1 MLGFSAALFVAVMV
15 IAALT
20 LLPALLG
27 VLGPH
32 LDRLRVLPRRPS
44 ADPGTGFW
52 YRWGH
57 EVARRAWWCLGGSL
71 LVLLL
76 LAAPVLHMR
85 LGFATDGD
93 DPTSFTQRRAYDLV
107 TEGFGPG
114 ANGPLL
120 IVISVPNPTAATE
133 ATDLAAL
140 NRLLTSIK
148 ATPGIKSVTPP
159 LPNPAKDAAV
169 ALAVPVSA
177 PNSPATERIVRNLR
191 RTVIP
196 QAVAGTPLQGN
207 VSVGGQTAELID
219 LTDRINSKLLLCI
232 GAVVLGAFILLMMV
246 FRSLLVPLKAAV
258 MNLLSIGAAYGVIV
272 AVFQWGWGRGLIGLH
287 QSVPIVAFVPL
298 MMFAILFGLSM
309 DYEVFLLS
317 RIREEYLLSG
327 NNREA
332 VAIGLAKT
340 ARVITSAALIMI
352 AVFLSFV
359 ASGQPVIKM
368 LGLGLAVAVAV
379 DATLV
384 RLVLVPATM
393 ELLGDANWWLP
404 QLARPA
410 PPAHQRRR
418 SAADSTHARAR
429 ARGRDELEVQSAA
442 SWMSVGSEQQNHG
455 SVRRAAGVMPRR
467 SRGARSRATR
477 ISL

>member
-1 MLGFSAALFVAVMV
+1 M
-15 IAALT
+15 
-20 LLPALLG
+20 
-27 VLGPH
+27 
-32 LDRLRVLPRRPS
+32 
-44 ADPGTGFW
+44 
-52 YRWGH
+52 
-57 EVARRAWWCLGGSL
+57 
-71 LVLLL
+71 
-76 LAAPVLHMR
+76 
-85 LGFATDGD
+85 
-93 DPTSFTQRRAYDLV
+93 TQ
-107 TEGFGPG
+107 GFGPG

-120 IVISVPNPTAATE
+120 VVISVPNPTAASE
-133 ATDLAAL
+133 AADLAAV
-140 NRLLTSIK
+140 NKLLTSIK

-169 ALAVPVSA
+169 VLAMPVSA
-177 PNSPATERIVRNLR
+177 PNAPATEQVVRTLR

-404 QLARPA
+404 KWLDHHLPHINVDGPPVPPPA
-410 PPAHQRRR
+410 PE
-418 SAADSTHARAR
+418 SAPEPVGA
-429 ARGRDELEVQSAA
+429 GR
-442 SWMSVGSEQQNHG
+442 
-455 SVRRAAGVMPRR
+455 
-467 SRGARSRATR
+467 
-477 ISL
+477 